1 MSGQNEHAAPSSKTV
16 TVTSVAAAPS
26 DFSDLNYVLRKNNNY
41 VVGQRLAVTAEDAA
55 AMAALENEA
64 AAALSGASEK
74 TSKEQD
80 LLLTSPTMPVKEQH
94 TVSLCPQ
101 TLFLYEYLNLSLL
114 LFKAKCRD

>member
-41 VVGQRLAVTAEDAA
+41 VVGQRLAVTADAA
-55 AMAALENEA
+55 AVALENEA
-64 AAALSGASEK
+64 ASGASEK

-94 TVSLCPQ
+94 TVSFDPW
-101 TLFLYEYLNLSLL
+101 SMI
-114 LFKAKCRD
+114 

>member
-41 VVGQRLAVTAEDAA
+41 VVGQRLAVTADAA
-55 AMAALENEA
+55 AVALENEA
-64 AAALSGASEK
+64 ASGASEK

-94 TVSLCPQ
+94 NVSFDP
-101 TLFLYEYLNLSLL
+101 
-114 LFKAKCRD
+114 

>member
-1 MSGQNEHAAPSSKTV
+1 MSGQNEHSAPSSKTV

-41 VVGQRLAVTAEDAA
+41 VVGQRLAVTADAA
-55 AMAALENEA
+55 AVALENEA
-64 AAALSGASEK
+64 ASGASEK

-94 TVSLCPQ
+94 TVSFDP
-101 TLFLYEYLNLSLL
+101 
-114 LFKAKCRD
+114 